1 MSNRSGNF
9 GVHEW
14 SNDEGNEL
22 FEQLSQEAVGDPL
35 WNDNAVNIIQ
45 GGRCIHCKHWVGN
58 DAQVQIQHV
67 LNGCKSFKTQRRYL
81 WRHETLL
88 DYIGTLLEKNT
99 ETEGFRCYVDVPG
112 RRTHDE
118 GTVPD
123 QLIITSDKPDIF
135 ILDQRDH
142 LQKPEIVI
150 IDLTIPWDDRVE
162 ASRSEKLVKFSTL
175 VASIKAKDAFN
186 VSYQSLEIGSYR
198 QRLSDGS
205 ESAIKLLYNYI
216 LPKISY
222 FAFRMDLINLVNYSS
237 YEIFSSRSETKW
249 NLSIYPA
256 PPIPDEGVQD
266 EPDLATVTDL
276 VEKISTTSSET
287 TENSSEN
294 SFLIKDD
301 ENSIQTESE
310 MMQQM
315 ESIKELQSEE
325 VEDDDPKIVE
335 DDLRFSVYQL
345 LAILLVFCLLLF
357 ALNVMWNNFYTTL
370 FISFVSF
377 PILRWFGKI

>member
-1 MSNRSGNF
+1 M
-9 GVHEW
+9 
-14 SNDEGNEL
+14 
-22 FEQLSQEAVGDPL
+22 
-35 WNDNAVNIIQ
+35 
-45 GGRCIHCKHWVGN
+45 
-58 DAQVQIQHV
+58 
-67 LNGCKSFKTQRRYL
+67 
-81 WRHETLL
+81 
-88 DYIGTLLEKNT
+88 
-99 ETEGFRCYVDVPG
+99 
-112 RRTHDE
+112 
-118 GTVPD
+118 
-123 QLIITSDKPDIF
+123 
-135 ILDQRDH
+135 
-142 LQKPEIVI
+142 
-150 IDLTIPWDDRVE
+150 
-162 ASRSEKLVKFSTL
+162 
-175 VASIKAKDAFN
+175 
-186 VSYQSLEIGSYR
+186 
-198 QRLSDGS
+198 
-205 ESAIKLLYNYI
+205 
-216 LPKISY
+216 
-222 FAFRMDLINLVNYSS
+222 
-237 YEIFSSRSETKW
+237 
-249 NLSIYPA
+249 SIYPA